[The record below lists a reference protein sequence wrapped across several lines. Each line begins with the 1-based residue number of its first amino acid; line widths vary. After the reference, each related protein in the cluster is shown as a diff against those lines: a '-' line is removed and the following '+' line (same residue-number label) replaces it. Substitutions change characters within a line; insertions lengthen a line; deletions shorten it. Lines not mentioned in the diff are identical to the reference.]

1 MIIKG
6 DKKIMKNFPL
16 EKYKFYF
23 AGNKIIAVSTY
34 AGKLVRGVSI
44 CHPEDNF
51 SKEIGMRLAAARC
64 NEKVAN
70 KRYARSQAEYIKA
83 CKERDAAIARV
94 DAMKEYMNDSFI
106 AMNEAAQNCDNIIKE
121 ISNKE

>member
-1 MIIKG
+1 
-6 DKKIMKNFPL
+6 MKNFPL
-16 EKYKFYF
+16 SKYKFYF

-51 SKEIGMRLAAARC
+51 NKNIGMELAAARC

-70 KRYARSQAEYIKA
+70 KRYARAQAQYIKA
-83 CKERDAAIARV
+83 CKARDAAIAHV
-94 DAMKEYMNDSFI
+94 DAMKEYMNDSFV
-106 AMNEAAQNCDNIIKE
+106 AMNEAAQSCDNIIKE
-121 ISNKE
+121 IANKD